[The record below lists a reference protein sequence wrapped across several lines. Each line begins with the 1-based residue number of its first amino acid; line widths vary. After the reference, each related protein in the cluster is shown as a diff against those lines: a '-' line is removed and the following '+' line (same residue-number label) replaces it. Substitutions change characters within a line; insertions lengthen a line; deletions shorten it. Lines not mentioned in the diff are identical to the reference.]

1 MEERQYGIIILY
13 VISLVMAMMKWL
25 KTLSIY
31 SFLAANARVATRVCL
46 GVVLFLSIE
55 LIYSKY
61 RDPVLNISDD
71 LRWYILIIYSIIQLT
86 IILWVIFSL
95 RFVIWDNKEIKES
108 LKAKTSFEKMP
119 QSLKDLSDINKYPD
133 LQDEKNVND
142 EI

>member
-95 RFVIWDNKEIKES
+95 RFVIWDSKEIKES
-108 LKAKTSFEKMP
+108 LRAKTSFEKMP
-119 QSLKDLSDINKYPD
+119 QNLKDLSDINKYPD
-133 LQDEKNVND
+133 L
-142 EI
+142 

>member
-1 MEERQYGIIILY
+1 MEEGRYGIIVFYFVSVVVAMIKWFK
-13 VISLVMAMMKWL
+13 SLF
-25 KTLSIY
+25 IY
-31 SFLAANARVATRVCL
+31 TFIAVNVRVASRVGL
-46 GVVLFLSIE
+46 GVALFLSIE

-61 RDPVLNISDD
+61 RDPALNISDD
-71 LRWYILIIYSIIQLT
+71 LRWYILIAYSIIQLT

-133 LQDEKNVND
+133 L
-142 EI
+142 

>member
-1 MEERQYGIIILY
+1 MEEGRYGIIILY

-61 RDPVLNISDD
+61 RDPALNISDD
-71 LRWYILIIYSIIQLT
+71 LRWYILIAYSIIQLT

-95 RFVIWDNKEIKES
+95 RFVIWDSKEIKES

-119 QSLKDLSDINKYPD
+119 QNLKDLSDINKYPD
-133 LQDEKNVND
+133 L
-142 EI
+142 